1 MPKTKLDRVLEILES
16 QIQQGYLGDEAIQ
29 QTSADSVQPQQT
41 NTDVP
46 SETTW
51 QQQPTIDAVSQTETQ
66 DLQDLQTQEIPADW
80 NSQQDWSDDFAKEF
94 QELQSMFDWDA
105 QQQTQEN
112 PVEVPQEINEVEN
125 KSFKKL
131 YEEELERRVALEG
144 EARKAAAETEYLRT
158 MLEKEGDK
166 YYSNI
171 DKQKELEAELRIARS
186 SQMPE
191 PIAPLWQSY
200 LLRKETNTPAHKW
213 RAVKDALSLVESM
226 TGVSAEDYYANILRT
241 ESPDIPEVK
250 DKSSVTNTVQNINGQ
265 PKTKSGLFT
274 L

>member
-16 QIQQGYLGDEAIQ
+16 QIQQGYLGEEAMQ
-29 QTSADSVQPQQT
+29 QASVDSVQPQQT
-41 NTDVP
+41 NTDVQ
-46 SETTW
+46 SEVTW
-51 QQQPTIDAVSQTETQ
+51 QQPTIEAASQTEVQ
-66 DLQDLQTQEIPADW
+66 DLQNLQQQEMPADW
-80 NSQQDWSDDFAKEF
+80 NSQQDWSDDFTREF
-94 QELQSMFDWDA
+94 QELANMFWDN
-105 QQQTQEN
+105 QQQVQEQTV
-112 PVEVPQEINEVEN
+112 PVEEPEEAKESESKN
-125 KSFKKL
+125 FKKL
-131 YEEELERRVALEG
+131 YEQELERRVALEG
-144 EARKAAAETEYLRT
+144 EARQAAAETQYLRT

-250 DKSSVTNTVQNINGQ
+250 EKSSVTNTVQNINGQ